1 MADEPAVLPVENG
14 GSFDFAEQSVAL
26 GEVEP
31 VAPPLPIVDAEGAA
45 AANYSPVEE
54 SRICFPYLNHGTC
67 ARGNLCKFRHLEQ
80 DHPDAIADR
89 VRTGHVSK
97 LVGRLPPER
106 VAELQEQQA
115 QYQKETGEGG
125 ASARAPLCFGYL
137 NTGRC

>member
-89 VRTGHVSK
+89 VRTGHVH
-97 LVGRLPPER
+97 RLPPNVTQQQMQAQMR
-106 VAELQEQQA
+106 VAPPPQQ
-115 QYQKETGEGG
+115 QP
-125 ASARAPLCFGYL
+125 SW
-137 NTGRC
+137 